1 MTNQITITQ
10 ALNELKLYDK
20 KIEKATKA
28 NFVSFGQIGDKQ
40 KVGTKDKEE
49 FKKDSK
55 AALKSVMDLI
65 ENRNK
70 MKSAIVKSNASTE
83 VTIDGKTMTVAEA
96 IERKTSIEYEETL
109 LLVIQH
115 QNEYA
120 QKQVNSY
127 NNSVDDEI
135 RALSDNNKK
144 DDNKALSEEELKVMI
159 GMKEKC
165 KKEIV
170 SGFDADKEI
179 ATMYD
184 TTQGF
189 LANVDTALTLSNATT
204 FIDVE
209 L

>member
-1 MTNQITITQ
+1 MTNKITITQ

-49 FKKDSK
+49 FKKDSQ
-55 AALKSVMDLI
+55 AALQSVLDLI

-70 MKSAIVKSNASTE
+70 MKSAIVKSNAETE
-83 VTIDGKTMTVAEA
+83 VTIDDKTMTVAEA
-96 IERKTSIEYEETL
+96 IERKTSIEYDEDL
-109 LLVIQH
+109 LLIIQQ
-115 QNEYA
+115 QNECA
-120 QKQVNSY
+120 QKQVNAY
-127 NNSVDDEI
+127 NSNVDDEI
-135 RALSDNNKK
+135 RSLSDNNKK
-144 DDNKALSEEELKVMI
+144 DDTKVLSKEELDVLI
-159 GMKEKC
+159 GIKEKG

-179 ATMYD
+179 AAMYD
-184 TTQGF
+184 ATQGF